1 MKEMKTGYKILL
13 VLTVIFGLVEA
24 VLIASIISQNMITP
38 NDEFFVVDIG
48 DSPQIDATLWRLQV
62 DGLVENEL
70 SLTYDNITSF
80 PSVSEIVTLR
90 CVDGPT
96 GTADWKGVR
105 LNALLDL
112 AGVLPNAT
120 EVVFYAADGYT
131 SSITLDYAQQDDVI
145 LAYEMNGEVLP
156 RDHGYPLRLV
166 APGKYGYK
174 WVKWITHIELV
185 GHDYRGF
192 WESRGWDD
200 DADLFMDWGP
210 HAVMLTLSAYIGS
223 LALVS
228 GFRFSKRVEF
238 GFRLPSMFTRK
249 FHIWTS
255 VLYYATM
262 LAASGWWAFTAFE
275 RKGAFP
281 TLPHGY
287 LALFVMAL
295 AILGIISG
303 LLMKKIKGDNIRL
316 FHFTVN
322 VLGYLMIL
330 GTIFTGL
337 VISGI
342 VVRY

>member
-1 MKEMKTGYKILL
+1 MREMKTGYKIILI
-13 VLTVIFGLVEA
+13 LTVIFGLVEA
-24 VLIASIISQNMITP
+24 VLIANVILQNQITP

-48 DSPQIDATLWRLQV
+48 ESPEIDSDLWRLSV

-70 SLTYDNITSF
+70 SLSYDNITSF
-80 PSVSEIVTLR
+80 PSTSEIVTLR

-105 LNALLDL
+105 LSAVLDM
-112 AGVLPNAT
+112 AEVLSNAT
-120 EVVFYAADGYT
+120 EAVFYAADGYS

-145 LAYEMNGEVLP
+145 LAYEMNGEVLS
-156 RDHGYPLRLV
+156 RDHGFPLRLV

-185 GHDYRGF
+185 GLDYKGF
-192 WESRGWDD
+192 WESRGWND
-200 DADLFMDWGP
+200 DADVFMDWGP
-210 HAVMLTLSAYIGS
+210 HAIALTFSAYIGS

-238 GFRLPSMFTRK
+238 GFKLPSMFSRR

-262 LAASGWWAFTAFE
+262 LGTSLYWAYTAFE

-281 TLPHGY
+281 NVPHGY
-287 LALFVMAL
+287 LALGVMAL
-295 AILGIISG
+295 AVLGIVSG
-303 LLMKKIKGDNIRL
+303 LLMKKIKGDEIRL

-322 VLGYLMIL
+322 VLGYLLIL

-342 VVRY
+342 IVR